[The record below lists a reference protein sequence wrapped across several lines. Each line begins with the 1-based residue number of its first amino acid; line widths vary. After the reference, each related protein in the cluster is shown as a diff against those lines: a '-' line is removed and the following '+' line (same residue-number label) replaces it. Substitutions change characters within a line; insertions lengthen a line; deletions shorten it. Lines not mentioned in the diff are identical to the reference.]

1 MVDIDSNAHG
11 VNSDPSTPDLVI
23 YDVIYGI
30 IGIENET
37 DVKVD
42 DNKSEENVPKNRKVY
57 WVNNWT
63 NKNVDGTA
71 QVVFIRTVKGIEDD
85 LNWLTKDDDVND
97 IVEVVVAN
105 ANRVERNFH

>member
-57 WVNNWT
+57 
-63 NKNVDGTA
+63 
-71 QVVFIRTVKGIEDD
+71 
-85 LNWLTKDDDVND
+85 
-97 IVEVVVAN
+97 
-105 ANRVERNFH
+105 